1 MSWLPAEPAPS
12 PPIMGIEEAAAWQD
26 AWVEAVTR
34 RFAPL
39 GSPLAGGEVGIG
51 GEAGRPRATIA
62 CEEALVDVFGGA
74 EAILVRGGG
83 TGALRLALF
92 ATVPSGGRLLVHE
105 PETYLTTRLTLEAM
119 GVELVLCDFNRVE
132 SIEAALEAG
141 CLDAVLIQHMRPRL
155 EDSYLLA
162 DVVAAV
168 RGASPSVPIVVDD
181 NYAPLKAPRLGV
193 AVGAD
198 ISAFSL
204 FKHGG
209 PEGIGC
215 VLGRTGTAARI
226 LPFMNSGGSI
236 VQGPEA
242 IAVVEALG
250 RAALPTARQTIVNR
264 EIGRRLAAGEV
275 AGVRR
280 AVACHC
286 PETIVLVEFDE
297 PIAEGVRRAA
307 GNLGAATRPVGM
319 ESYHEVVPAFIR
331 PSKSLISD
339 QPGIEEQVVR
349 INAMRAGPDLVV
361 DLLRRAV
368 ETAST
373 GRQGSQ

>member
-1 MSWLPAEPAPS
+1 MSWLPTDPAPP
-12 PPIMGIEEAAAWQD
+12 PPIMGMEEAAAWQD

-62 CEEALVDVFGGA
+62 CEEALVDVFGGD

-83 TGALRLALF
+83 TGALRLSLF

-119 GVELVLCDFNRVE
+119 GVELVPCDFNRGE
-132 SIEAALEAG
+132 SIEAALAVER
-141 CLDAVLIQHMRPRL
+141 LDAVLVQHMRPRL
-155 EDSYLLA
+155 QDSYELA
-162 DVVAAV
+162 DVVSTVRAAS
-168 RGASPSVPIVVDD
+168 ASLPIVVDD
-181 NYAPLKAPRLGV
+181 NYAPLKAPRLG
-193 AVGAD
+193 AALGAD
-198 ISAFSL
+198 VSAFSL

-215 VLGRTGTAARI
+215 ILARAGLGERI

-250 RAALPTARQTIVNR
+250 RAALPTARQTLVNR
-264 EIGRRLAAGEV
+264 EVGRRLAEGEV

-280 AVACHC
+280 AIACHC
-286 PETIVLVEFDE
+286 PETIIMVELDE
-297 PIAEGVRRAA
+297 PIAAGVRQAA
-307 GNLGAATRPVGM
+307 GELGAATRPVGM

-331 PSKSLISD
+331 PSKSLMSD
-339 QPGIEEQVVR
+339 RPGIEDHVVR
-349 INAMRAGPDLVV
+349 IDAMRAGPDLVI

-368 ETAST
+368 ETASD
-373 GRQGSQ
+373 R

>member
-1 MSWLPAEPAPS
+1 MV
-12 PPIMGIEEAAAWQD
+12 EAAAWQD

-51 GEAGRPRATIA
+51 GDAGRPRATIA
-62 CEEALVDVFGGA
+62 CEQALVDVFGGE

-83 TGALRLALF
+83 TGALRLSLF

-119 GVELVLCDFNRVE
+119 GVELVPCDFNRAE
-132 SIEAALEAG
+132 SIEAALAG
-141 CLDAVLIQHMRPRL
+141 ARPDAALIQHMRPRL
-155 EDSYLLA
+155 EDSYELE
-162 DVVAAV
+162 DVIRVI
-168 RGASPSVPIVVDD
+168 RGASTSTPIVVDD
-181 NYAPLKAPRLGV
+181 NYAPLKAPRLG
-193 AVGAD
+193 AALGAD
-198 ISAFSL
+198 VGAFSL

-215 VLGRTGTAARI
+215 ILGQAGLSERI

-250 RAALPTARQTIVNR
+250 RAALPTARQTAVNR
-264 EIGRRLAAGEV
+264 EIGRRLEEGEV

-286 PETIVLVEFDE
+286 PETIVLVELIE
-297 PIAEGVRRAA
+297 PIAEEVRRAA
-307 GNLGAATRPVGM
+307 GGLGAATRPVGM

-331 PSKSLISD
+331 PSKSLMSD
-339 QPGIEEQVVR
+339 QPGIEDHVIR

-368 ETAST
+368 EATSGT
-373 GRQGSQ
+373 RQPPG

>member
-1 MSWLPAEPAPS
+1 MSWLPAEQAS
-12 PPIMGIEEAAAWQD
+12 LPPIMDMGDAAAWQD
-26 AWVEAVTR
+26 AWVAAVTR

-39 GSPLAGGEVGIG
+39 GSPLAGGEIGIG

-62 CEEALVDVFGGA
+62 CEEALVDVFGGE

-83 TGALRLALF
+83 TGALRLSLF

-119 GVELVLCDFNRVE
+119 GVELVPCDFNRGKA
-132 SIEAALEAG
+132 ITAALSG
-141 CLDAVLIQHMRPRL
+141 DRLDAVLIQHMRPRL
-155 EDSYLLA
+155 EDSYELA
-162 DVVAAV
+162 EVVRAV
-168 RGASPSVPIVVDD
+168 RRASPSIPIVVDD

-193 AVGAD
+193 ASGAD
-198 ISAFSL
+198 ISGFSL

-215 VLGRTGTAARI
+215 VLGRAGTYERI

-250 RAALPTARQTIVNR
+250 RAALPTARQTVVNR

-275 AGVRR
+275 DGVRR

-286 PETIVLVEFDE
+286 PETIVMVELNE
-297 PIAEGVRRAA
+297 PIAEEVRQIA
-307 GNLGAATRPVGM
+307 GRLGAATRPVGM

-331 PSKSLISD
+331 PSKSLIAD
-339 QPGIEEQVVR
+339 RPGIERFVIR
-349 INAMRAGPDLVV
+349 LNAMRAGADLVIEI
-361 DLLRRAV
+361 LARAV
-368 ETAST
+368 AEVA
-373 GRQGSQ
+373 GG